1 MSTVLS
7 GFAASVIDPA
17 RPVPHGIVGP
27 DGQSDAKRF
36 AVYRNNVHVGLV
48 GALEARFP
56 VVRRLV
62 GEEFFTAM
70 ARVYVGAEKPNSPVL
85 MHYGDTFPGF
95 IAGFPPAAALPYL
108 ADVATLEARW
118 SDAYNAADVAPIGP
132 DALADVPPDRLGQ
145 AVLRRHPA
153 AALVSSGHAIGS
165 IWSAHQAEHVVPVNA
180 GVPEAVLV
188 VRPGVEVRLHIL
200 PQEDLAFARALLAG
214 APLGQAAELLP
225 TDADAGVV
233 LVGLISLGA
242 FAEVESHGEK

>member
-1 MSTVLS
+1 MSMVLS

-17 RPVPHGIVGP
+17 RPVPHGVVGP
-27 DGQSDAKRF
+27 HGRSDAKRF

-95 IAGFPPAAALPYL
+95 IAGFAPAATLPYL

-118 SDAYNAADVAPIGP
+118 SDAYNAADIEPIGP
-132 DALADVPPDRLGQ
+132 AALADVPPDRLGQ

-153 AALVSSGHAIGS
+153 AALVSSRHAIGS
-165 IWSAHQAEHVVPVNA
+165 IWSAHQGEQVVPVNA

-188 VRPGVEVRLHIL
+188 VRPGVEVKLHVL
-200 PQEDLAFARALLAG
+200 PQEDLAFASSLLAG
-214 APLGQAAELLP
+214 EPLGLAAAGLGEN
-225 TDADAGVV
+225 ADAGAV
-233 LVGLISLGA
+233 LVGLISLSA
-242 FAEVESHGEK
+242 FAEVESYGEQ